1 MKPDTFA
8 HEKDKSNPYLTHNF
22 EKKFIDP
29 LIRFIPARV
38 ETYHLTL
45 CTVLWNI
52 CIVLFS
58 FLAIK
63 NINWLWGV
71 NIMIILQ
78 YITDHFDGMIGR
90 KRDTGLVKWGFY
102 MDHILDY
109 IFMCCVLTG
118 YYLIMNTHSQYLLF
132 FTLAI
137 FGSYMAHT
145 FLSFTV
151 TQKFTISFY
160 GIGPTEIRL
169 LFIIINT
176 LLIFF
181 GTTYMGVIVPY
192 ILIISFIGLCLI
204 IYKTHKEIWEMDME
218 IKKKNSQK
226 K

>member
-1 MKPDTFA
+1 MQQDTFA
-8 HEKDKSNPYLTHNF
+8 HENNKTNQYLLHRF
-22 EKKFIDP
+22 ERKFIDP
-29 LIRFIPARV
+29 FIRFIPQSI

-45 CTVLWNI
+45 CTIVWNI
-52 CIVLFS
+52 FILVFS
-58 FLAIK
+58 FLAIH
-63 NINWLWGV
+63 NIHWLWGV

-78 YITDHFDGMIGR
+78 YITDHFDGMVGR
-90 KRDTGLVKWGFY
+90 KRNTGLVKWGFY

-145 FLSFTV
+145 FLSFSA

-160 GIGPTEIRL
+160 RIGPTEIRL

-176 LLIFF
+176 LLILF
-181 GTTYMGVIVPY
+181 GTTHMGVIVPY
-192 ILIISFIGLCLI
+192 ILAISFIGLCLI
-204 IYKTHKEIWEMDME
+204 IYKTQKEIWDMDME
-218 IKKKNSQK
+218 IKKNNSSK